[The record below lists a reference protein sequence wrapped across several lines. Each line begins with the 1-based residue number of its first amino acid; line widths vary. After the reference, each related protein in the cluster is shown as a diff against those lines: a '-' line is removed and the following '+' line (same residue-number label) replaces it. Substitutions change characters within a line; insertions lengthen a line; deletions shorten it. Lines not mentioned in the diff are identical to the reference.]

1 MDPQGNEWIAAVSN
15 PFGLLSQPKACF
27 CQICSLPPICLV
39 SFMPFGDSLWPP
51 SVPLPSSTTH
61 TATGQRQCPSIL
73 KGGKSSRF
81 ASAAG
86 WPAENATYLKG
97 NQEPVC
103 AGRKGFLGYE
113 KLDDLSTS
121 WRYSWDLHQELYQP
135 VHQNHLTHPASRTA
149 RNNVCC
155 WHPTWAW
162 NASFLPTQLMTFHGA
177 GRWPHDKITSNART
191 QPYYFHKPLNLDRV
205 HHLSLASEASN
216 SRNEDCWLHMQP

>member
-1 MDPQGNEWIAAVSN
+1 MLDTCYTLNVSVFPNDVLGVETFWIIVT
-15 PFGLLSQPKACF
+15 K
-27 CQICSLPPICLV
+27 
-39 SFMPFGDSLWPP
+39 
-51 SVPLPSSTTH
+51 PSST
-61 TATGQRQCPSIL
+61 
-73 KGGKSSRF
+73 
-81 ASAAG
+81 
-86 WPAENATYLKG
+86 
-97 NQEPVC
+97 
-103 AGRKGFLGYE
+103 GYE